1 MNLNIEKNQFY
12 NTLYYLAR
20 LDAVAIHYD
29 FE

>member
-20 LDAVAIHYD
+20 LDGVAIHY
-29 FE
+29 ES